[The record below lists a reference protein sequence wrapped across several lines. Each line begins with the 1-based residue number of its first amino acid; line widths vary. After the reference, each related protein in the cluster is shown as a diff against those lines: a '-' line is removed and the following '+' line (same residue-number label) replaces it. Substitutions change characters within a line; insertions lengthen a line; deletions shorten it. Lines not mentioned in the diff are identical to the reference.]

1 MLKMTVVFGFRYIL
15 AVNEP
20 VLNPAKECSA
30 NMEKLFSLV
39 KSLNGME
46 KRYFK
51 LAVSV
56 HKASDSKNYMRLF
69 NAISR
74 QRVYDD
80 AALRR
85 EFAGERII
93 SRFDMSK
100 NYLYRLLL
108 NTLQNY
114 HRNSS
119 VQLQLIN
126 MLNKAV
132 ILSDKMLYKSSLEI
146 LQKARQLAKKYE
158 YYEMLLRIIQMM
170 QRIAT
175 EERKDDSFI
184 EQFQQEYEYA
194 VLRIQ
199 KINEYH
205 KLYHHLY
212 AFFSKKGNDLRAPG
226 LRKQYSQFLRHPLL
240 SGKQK
245 PNGHEEKSYYYLA
258 RSLCYFCMGR
268 ADKSY
273 HYTQQRLNLI
283 KSRPEKITEDP
294 ATYIVALNSVIFYGS
309 VLCKIKESE
318 NAFDKLQNF
327 MVVYPARRHK
337 LFIAYDNM
345 MALYLTAGR
354 FREGLVYA
362 KKAEEEL
369 PFFEDRIFATN
380 KVSLYHD
387 MFYIYFGCREY
398 EHSLKWLNK
407 LLNETT
413 FNAREDIQVTARLTN
428 LIVHYELKNFELLPY
443 LIRRTYNF
451 LYKRKR
457 LHKLEKILLQF
468 IGKLLRVNPHVR
480 KEITALFTEIKT
492 ALDEVTKDPS
502 EAMVLTEYFDYTSW
516 LESKIANRSFE
527 RIVRDKSPVK

>member
-1 MLKMTVVFGFRYIL
+1 
-15 AVNEP
+15 
-20 VLNPAKECSA
+20 
-30 NMEKLFSLV
+30 MEKLFLLV

-56 HKASDSKNYMRLF
+56 HKDADSKNYMRLF
-69 NAISR
+69 NSIAG
-74 QRVYDD
+74 QRTYDEI
-80 AALRR
+80 ALRT
-85 EFAGERII
+85 EFAGEKIVK
-93 SRFDMSK
+93 RFDMSK

-119 VQLQLIN
+119 VEQQLMN
-126 MLNKAV
+126 MLNKAM
-132 ILSDKMLYKSSLEI
+132 ILHDKMLYKSALEI

-158 YYEMLLRIIQMM
+158 YYEILLKIIQM
-170 QRIAT
+170 ILKAAL
-175 EERKDDSFI
+175 EEKKDDRFL
-184 EQFQQEYEYA
+184 EQFQQEHEYA
-194 VLRIQ
+194 MERIR

-212 AFFSKKGNDLRAPG
+212 SFFSKKGNDLRAHG
-226 LRKQYSQFLRHPLL
+226 LRKKYQQFLQHPLL

-245 PNGHEEKSYYYLA
+245 PNGYEEKSYYYLA
-258 RSLCYFCMGR
+258 RSLCYFCIGQ
-268 ADKSY
+268 ANKSY
-273 HYTQQRLNLI
+273 QYTQLRLSLI
-283 KSRPEKITEDP
+283 LSRPERISEDP
-294 ATYIVALNSVIFYGS
+294 ATYIVTLNSVIFYGS
-309 VLCKIKESE
+309 VLCKIKESQQ
-318 NAFDKLQNF
+318 AFFKLQKF
-327 MVVYPARRHK
+327 LAIYPARQQK
-337 LFIAYDNM
+337 IFIAYDNM

-362 KKAEEEL
+362 NKAGEEL
-369 PFFEDRIFATN
+369 KIFESEIFASN

-398 EHSLKWLNK
+398 EKALKWLNK

-413 FNAREDIQVTARLTN
+413 LNAREDIQVTARLTN
-428 LIVHYELKNFELLPY
+428 LILHYELKNFELLPY

-468 IGKLLRVNPHVR
+468 IGKLLRVNPHVK
-480 KEITALFTEIKT
+480 KEIINLFIEIKN
-492 ALDEVTKDPS
+492 ALEEVTKEPA
-502 EAMVLTEYFDYTSW
+502 EAMVLTEYFDYISW
-516 LESKIANRSFE
+516 LESKINNLSFE
-527 RIVRDKSPVK
+527 KIVREKSNVK